1 MLKKT
6 AATLLLAGLPLCA
19 QPVIQ
24 GMGKAPAEYAAKWGR
39 PSRAGEGPLDTKEQV
54 WTVTRKT
61 GLSGQD
67 FEVHVLFRDNKS
79 VEERWIRPGSDNWEK
94 DELWGVLDGKGPRFE
109 LQRQGTPLL
118 SPYQVL
124 QAPNNLINF
133 TTQKGELV
141 AQLQNTLQGPQI
153 RITSR
158 EWAQAKQ
165 DMGITGQESSGRL
178 ASSVVINKIRPA
190 WGGKSLSALTVNLKE
205 QAPKANLRT
214 WSTRNT
220 RGTLTI
226 STRKNTR
233 LELSITDAQA
243 SADVTRALQAADP
256 STSSLKDALRE
267 SFRKFYAI
275 ANQAIPGL
283 IGGSEWD
290 PERTDGIFQDDVLQD
305 LIDMKQMPSEFSLL
319 AWKDNGGEAW
329 DLVLLPNG
337 YRFSIS
343 WPAGMEPK

>member
-24 GMGKAPAEYAAKWGR
+24 GMGKPPADYAAKWGR

-153 RITSR
+153 RITR
-158 EWAQAKQ
+158 
-165 DMGITGQESSGRL
+165 GCTGRQQPEH
-178 ASSVVINKIRPA
+178 PA
-190 WGGKSLSALTVNLKE
+190 W
-205 QAPKANLRT
+205 
-214 WSTRNT
+214 
-220 RGTLTI
+220 
-226 STRKNTR
+226 
-233 LELSITDAQA
+233 
-243 SADVTRALQAADP
+243 LQC
-256 STSSLKDALRE
+256 
-267 SFRKFYAI
+267 
-275 ANQAIPGL
+275 
-283 IGGSEWD
+283 
-290 PERTDGIFQDDVLQD
+290 
-305 LIDMKQMPSEFSLL
+305 L
-319 AWKDNGGEAW
+319 A
-329 DLVLLPNG
+329 V
-337 YRFSIS
+337 
-343 WPAGMEPK
+343 